1 MVMAGSVAGQSQL
14 WVCIINACQ
23 QQAYFV
29 SFVSWLCC
37 NNMRMMTVTSN
48 SLYVSLYLPCR
59 KQHNKTARP
68 KITLQ
73 ISYKKSNDRESER
86 ERVVQ
91 HKLSVDEMDPHFS
104 STSEHK
110 LLTSVL
116 WQCWLGGRK
125 GCKKLSGGV
134 LAWLSAWSEVQ
145 TCIWPSWCHCHS
157 LSLASIKSRLV
168 LLFWVVPDKGPLNGV
183 CVFEYKFYLLT
194 YGVVSVISS
203 PGACILC
210 CVQASYNRSSIV
222 RVEAFVGINCSI
234 TSATTYVWRLL
245 NATTHKPLLLAHL
258 NLTQHVFHDPDLFI
272 PPRNL
277 PYGRYVVEL
286 RVCAPHWTASSLQEK
301 SLWNFVEPKLSGKMQ
316 NALLVISHLYACIVF
331 QTSPPSIDVLHL
343 LLCGSFLLLSV
354 TILRD

>member
-1 MVMAGSVAGQSQL
+1 MKWIHISVQRPSTNCWLWCFDTVGWVAGRAVKN
-14 WVCIINACQ
+14 WVVGC
-23 QQAYFV
+23 
-29 SFVSWLCC
+29 WHG
-37 NNMRMMTVTSN
+37 
-48 SLYVSLYLPCR
+48 YLPGARCR
-59 KQHNKTARP
+59 LAYGP
-68 KITLQ
+68 ADAL
-73 ISYKKSNDRESER
+73 
-86 ERVVQ
+86 
-91 HKLSVDEMDPHFS
+91 P
-104 STSEHK
+104 
-110 LLTSVL
+110 LTVS
-116 WQCWLGGRK
+116 
-125 GCKKLSGGV
+125 
-134 LAWLSAWSEVQ
+134 
-145 TCIWPSWCHCHS
+145 
-157 LSLASIKSRLV
+157 SIKSRLV

-194 YGVVSVISS
+194 YWVVSVISS

-245 NATTHKPLLLAHL
+245 NATTHEPLSLAHL

-272 PPRNL
+272 PPRHL

-286 RVCAPHWTASSLQEK
+286 RVCAPHWTESSLQEK
-301 SLWNFVEPKLSGKMQ
+301 SLWNFVEPKLSRKMQ
-316 NALLVISHLYACIVF
+316 NVLLVISHLYACIVF